1 MYSDLTSELWGE
13 LKRFINSVDRAEAA
27 EIIVSVL
34 IDHDEDPD
42 DIRAAF
48 KNDSDIKSALG
59 EHLGNNKD
67 YDDEEYDEELE
78 EFDDDNWEE

>member
-27 EIIVSVL
+27 EIVVSVL

-48 KNDSDIKSALG
+48 KTDSDIKSALV
-59 EHLGNNKD
+59 EHLGHNKD
-67 YDDEEYDEELE
+67 YEDEDYDEELE
-78 EFDDDNWEE
+78 EFEDDNWEE